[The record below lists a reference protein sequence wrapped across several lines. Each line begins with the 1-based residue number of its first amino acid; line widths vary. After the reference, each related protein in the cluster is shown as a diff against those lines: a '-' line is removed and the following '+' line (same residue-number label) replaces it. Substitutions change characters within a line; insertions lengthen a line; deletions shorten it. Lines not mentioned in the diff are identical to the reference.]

1 LVCPAHPSE
10 QWRRAA
16 DGAILLFVPQRGE
29 VMRIAVIGGT
39 GLIGARLVRQL
50 RQAGHEAVVAARA
63 TGVDT
68 VTGAGLDR
76 ALDGADAV
84 VDVSNPGYADP
95 AEMLRFFRASS
106 RNLVAAE
113 RKAGIRHHVLFSAIG
128 TGRVNGGYYV
138 AKDMQEALIA
148 ASDIPFT
155 ILRSAPLFE
164 YIYDVVDAGREAE
177 AVRVP
182 PVRIRP
188 IGADDAAGVLARVAL
203 GEPANA
209 IVEVAGPNTYALP
222 ELAQRILT
230 ANEDYRPV
238 LIDGDASFFGA
249 HIAGEALAGGDAARP
264 DLTDFEAWLRRALVP
279 A

>member
-1 LVCPAHPSE
+1 
-10 QWRRAA
+10 
-16 DGAILLFVPQRGE
+16 
-29 VMRIAVIGGT
+29 MRITVIGGT

-50 RQAGHEAVVAARA
+50 QQAGHEAVAAARS

-68 VTGAGLDR
+68 VTGEGLDR
-76 ALDGADAV
+76 ALDGAVAV

-155 ILRSAPLFE
+155 IVRSTPLFE

-188 IGADDAAGVLARVAL
+188 IGADDAAGVLARVAV

-209 IVEVAGPNTYALP
+209 VVEVAGPNAYQLS
-222 ELAQRILT
+222 ELARQILT

-238 LIDGDASFFGA
+238 VIDGDATFFGT
-249 HIAGEALAGGDAARP
+249 HITGEPLTGGDAAGSGSL
-264 DLTDFEAWLRRALVP
+264 DLDDWLRRALVP